1 MISELTNLVALQK
14 MDLEIAALESRLKK
28 IPKEIA
34 ALQQEVATERANV
47 KATEDRLS
55 ECQKSRRSLEGE
67 LQLIEG
73 KTEKYK
79 DQLMQVKSN
88 EEYRAMQKQIQ
99 NAKDEVS
106 THEDIILARLEEADR
121 FQEEVTVRRRE
132 LEKGLVKV
140 GKLETE
146 LEAEATGL
154 RTELEHR
161 YGERQEVEK
170 ALPQDLL
177 EQYKKISSSR
187 GGIAVAE
194 AKDEHCQECNV
205 RLRPQI
211 FNEIRVGD
219 KIISCDSCTRILYYQ
234 SPEQSPDQE
243 QSSDIAHQSSDE

>member
-14 MDLEIAALESRLKK
+14 MDLEIAALEPRLNK
-28 IPKEIA
+28 IPKEIV

-47 KATEDRLS
+47 KATEDRLN
-55 ECQKSRRSLEGE
+55 ECLKSRRSLEGE
-67 LQLIEG
+67 LQLIED

-99 NAKDEVS
+99 SAKEEES
-106 THEDIILARLEEADR
+106 NHEDMILARLEDADR
-121 FQEEVTVRRRE
+121 FQEEVKVRSRE
-132 LEKGLVKV
+132 LKEGLVKV
-140 GKLETE
+140 GKLEAE
-146 LEAEATGL
+146 LELEATGL

-161 YGERQEVEK
+161 CSERREIEK

-177 EQYKKISSSR
+177 EQYKNISSSR

-234 SPEQSPDQE
+234 PQE
-243 QSSDIAHQSSDE
+243 QPSDK